1 MIMAKDTNNV
11 RELIKDIKFNLP
23 YLHFKGKLVV
33 PLDVTIN
40 AQTDKLEILYICLN
54 NGNKYTREVEQWFTD
69 ISHRKDNTTG
79 NKLRFELFNKEV
91 KEY

>member
-54 NGNKYTREVEQWFTD
+54 NGNKYTREVEQWFLVCG
-69 ISHRKDNTTG
+69 SCGWEKY
-79 NKLRFELFNKEV
+79 RFRDAGA
-91 KEY
+91 